1 MRHPLPDAGGLE
13 QALAPAG
20 ADRGAHRAVGGPV
33 RRDAARIGPNAITR
47 LAEVLPAIA
56 GAERAEQVF
65 AAAGLLGHWRTP
77 PEAMVDEA
85 EVARLHAALRTLLGD
100 GPARTAARAAGAR
113 TADYLL
119 AHRIPRLAQAVIERL
134 PAAAAA
140 RLLLRAIGGHAWT
153 FAGSGEFRAQAG
165 RPLRFSI
172 RGNPLCRGAAGG
184 APACSYYA
192 ATFERLF
199 RTLVHRSAQVAET
212 ACEACGDDACR
223 FEIRW

>member
-1 MRHPLPDAGGLE
+1 MSA
-13 QALAPAG
+13 Q
-20 ADRGAHRAVGGPV
+20 
-33 RRDAARIGPNAITR
+33 AARIGPNAITR
-47 LAEVLPAIA
+47 LAEVLPGIA

-65 AAAGLLGHWRTP
+65 ARAGLMAHWHEP

-85 EVARLHAALRTLLGD
+85 EVARLHATMRQLLGD

-119 AHRIPRLAQAVIERL
+119 AHRIPRAVQALLKRL

-153 FAGSGEFRAQAG
+153 FAGSGVFSAQAG
-165 RPLRFSI
+165 RPVRFSI
-172 RGNPLCRGAAGG
+172 TDNPLCRGVVSEM
-184 APACSYYA
+184 PACDYYA

-199 RTLVHRSAQVAET
+199 RVLVHPSAQVVET
-212 ACEACGDDACR
+212 ACEACGADACR